1 MTIAGGRQ
9 IQVWES
15 EESIMRLPN
24 GYGSVFRL
32 SNHRHRRKPF
42 CVRITTGYDKKKH
55 PKYSVV
61 GYYSTREEGLNALA
75 KWHKDPTV
83 LTSVTF
89 GEAAE
94 KTFTRERNHL
104 APSTLVVYQ
113 NAYKHY
119 LSCIAN
125 KKVCDL
131 NLKTIQSIID
141 DIERISMQ
149 AAVKT
154 AYRLIEQYCLKF
166 DLMNK
171 GFADLIEVKKY
182 DKKSVRVP
190 FSHQE
195 IKYIWTEEEEEINMA
210 ALILL
215 YTGMRIE
222 ELRSLKKSQVNLE
235 TRFIIA
241 GSKTEAGKNRMIPI
255 HPKIVHIFE
264 RLFTGK
270 DDKDILLPMTNFR
283 KDWERLCIKIG
294 YRHVPHE
301 CRHTLISELDRCGAN
316 RVCIDRIV
324 GHASLGVGE
333 RVYTHKTID
342 DLAETILKVTY

>member
-94 KTFTRERNHL
+94 KTFVRERNHL
-104 APSTLVVYQ
+104 AFSTLTVYQ

-119 LSCIAN
+119 LSILAE
-125 KKVCDL
+125 KSISDL
-131 NLKTIQSIID
+131 NLDLIQSVID
-141 DIERISMQ
+141 DIDKISMQ
-149 AAVKT
+149 AVVKT
-154 AYRLIEQYCLKF
+154 TYRLIEHYCLKF

-182 DKKSVRVP
+182 EKKSVRVP

-195 IKYIWTEEEEEINMA
+195 IRSIWIEEEEEINMA

-222 ELRSLKKSQVNLE
+222 ELRSLKKSQINLQ
-235 TRFIIA
+235 TRFLTA

-255 HPKIVHIFE
+255 HPKIIHILE
-264 RLFTGK
+264 KISAGK
-270 DDKDILLPMTNFR
+270 KDNEAVLPMTNFR
-283 KDWERLCIKIG
+283 KDWERFCVKIG
-294 YRHVPHE
+294 HRHVPHE

-316 RVCIDRIV
+316 KVCIDRIV
-324 GHASLGVGE
+324 GHVSMNIGE
-333 RVYTHKTID
+333 RVYTHKTLD
-342 DLAETILKVTY
+342 DLTETILKVTY